1 MELASDAIVMEL
13 MEKAVVWHCIDSAE
27 MLNAQYASVF
37 QDEGKSK
44 PPDLGNSPYP
54 SMPKIDVSIEGVKKL
69 LLRLNPKKA
78 VGPDMVPT
86 RILRDYADDIAPIL
100 QSIFQ
105 QSLDTGMVPEDW
117 KKANVTAV
125 FKKGSRQVAS
135 NYRPVSLTCVSC
147 KVLEHI
153 VFRAIMDHVDFH
165 KILVFFQHGF
175 RSKHSCETQLVNT
188 IEDLAKGL
196 NDKQQLDLLI
206 LDFSKAFDLV
216 AHKRLLSKL
225 QYCGIHDQ
233 TLTWIKNWLT
243 GHTQCVVVDGESSED
258 TSVRSGVPQGTVLG
272 PLMFI
277 LYINDIGQHTSST
290 IRLFADDCLL
300 YRVIHNACDALEL
313 QKDLEQMCSWAKN
326 WHMRFN
332 ASKCTFLTITKKKTP
347 IKSTY
352 TIGGQALEQVDH
364 HPYLGVEL
372 SKNLSWDHQINQTV
386 SKAQKTLNLLRRN
399 ITECSQIT
407 KERAYKALVR
417 PTLEYASSVWDPFQ
431 ASHIS
436 KLEAV
441 QLEAARFVTGQ
452 HSRQASVNAL
462 LQDLQWRSLQERR
475 FVSRLALFHKALN
488 GQAACDIPHYF
499 PPHTPRTR
507 CSHRAQFSLP
517 HQHLDIYKYSFFPRT
532 IRVWNI
538 IPEAVAQAPDT
549 VSFKTMLQQ
558 QLSSGAMHIVP
569 PRGHYNRPRL
579 GSTDCSSAV
588 GAVY

>member
-1 MELASDAIVMEL
+1 MIIHQDLNCTGFIYEFLYYERRWHIIYNRKCQHMTVSDADNRTRFTVSGYAKFHKIFREHDI
-13 MEKAVVWHCIDSAE
+13 ESTSKGKAQI
-27 MLNAQYASVF
+27 LNAQYASVF

-86 RILRDYADDIAPIL
+86 HILRDYADDIAPIL

-233 TLTWIKNWLT
+233 TLTWIKKNWLT
-243 GHTQCVVVDGESSED
+243 GRTQCVVVDGESSED
-258 TSVRSGVPQGTVLG
+258 TSVRSGPKGVRCPTGYSAR
-272 PLMFI
+272 PLNV
-277 LYINDIGQHTSST
+277 YP
-290 IRLFADDCLL
+290 
-300 YRVIHNACDALEL
+300 IH
-313 QKDLEQMCSWAKN
+313 Q
-326 WHMRFN
+326 WHR
-332 ASKCTFLTITKKKTP
+332 P
-347 IKSTY
+347 
-352 TIGGQALEQVDH
+352 
-364 HPYLGVEL
+364 
-372 SKNLSWDHQINQTV
+372 
-386 SKAQKTLNLLRRN
+386 
-399 ITECSQIT
+399 
-407 KERAYKALVR
+407 AY
-417 PTLEYASSVWDPFQ
+417 
-431 ASHIS
+431 
-436 KLEAV
+436 
-441 QLEAARFVTGQ
+441 
-452 HSRQASVNAL
+452 
-462 LQDLQWRSLQERR
+462 
-475 FVSRLALFHKALN
+475 
-488 GQAACDIPHYF
+488 
-499 PPHTPRTR
+499 
-507 CSHRAQFSLP
+507 
-517 HQHLDIYKYSFFPRT
+517 
-532 IRVWNI
+532 
-538 IPEAVAQAPDT
+538 
-549 VSFKTMLQQ
+549 
-558 QLSSGAMHIVP
+558 
-569 PRGHYNRPRL
+569 
-579 GSTDCSSAV
+579 
-588 GAVY
+588 